1 MNLSRKL
8 PLAIA
13 MALFFTLAA
22 GFFGLWSNHRS
33 IGVFHGDVQR
43 YMVAER
49 LATEVDGHF
58 TAQVQEWK
66 NVLLRGSDNTLRE
79 QHWNAFLANEKA
91 VQEKTASLVSM
102 VDEAALHD
110 MAEGFLAQHRKMAD
124 SYRVGLDK
132 FEATGFDPSVGDM
145 AVRGVDR
152 EPAKL
157 LDQLRE
163 GIAAQ
168 SKAVAEGAYSSGRQA
183 SQLSLLLMLIAAVA
197 GVAIG
202 IFITRAV
209 VAPLRSAVRLAESVA
224 QGHLTHPIDAGGRDE
239 LGQLLQAL
247 GAMQQQL
254 RTVVM
259 EVRGNA
265 EQVAS
270 ASAQIAVGNSDLAQ
284 RTEQQA
290 SALQRTASSMDQ
302 LDSTVR
308 GNADHAQQANM
319 LASSASD
326 IAMRGGDAISAVVGT
341 MRSIQDASERV
352 VSIIEVIDSIAF
364 QTNILALNAAVEAA
378 RAGEQG
384 HGFAVVAG
392 EVRSL
397 AQRSAEA
404 AKEIKQLITTS
415 VDNVQSG
422 SQQVEL
428 AGQSM
433 SEIVASVRRVS
444 DLIGEIT
451 ASSTEQRDGINQVN
465 QAVSNLDQMTQQNAA
480 LVEESSAAAL
490 SMQEQARRLAEVVS
504 VFKLGHETAYAK
516 AAAPQRSTNR
526 AMPAIAPVKQTAAPV
541 SPAIK
546 KAPAGPAPTALS
558 AGKAKP
564 AADSDDGDWETF

>member
-1 MNLSRKL
+1 
-8 PLAIA
+8 

-384 HGFAVVAG
+384 RGFAVVAS

-397 AQRSAEA
+397 AQRSSGA
-404 AKEIKQLITTS
+404 AREIRDLIQANAQRVALGAQE
-415 VDNVQSG
+415 VDS
-422 SQQVEL
+422 
-428 AGQSM
+428 AGATM
-433 SEIVASVRRVS
+433 ASVQEAIAKVSRMIGAISQSSGEQSSGVS
-444 DLIGEIT
+444 D
-451 ASSTEQRDGINQVN
+451 VN
-465 QAVSNLDQMTQQNAA
+465 SAIVRIEEGTQQNAA
-480 LVEESSAAAL
+480 LVEQTSAAAQSL
-490 SMQEQARRLAEVVS
+490 RRQAHQLVELMSR
-504 VFKLGHETAYAK
+504 FKTA
-516 AAAPQRSTNR
+516 
-526 AMPAIAPVKQTAAPV
+526 
-541 SPAIK
+541 
-546 KAPAGPAPTALS
+546 
-558 AGKAKP
+558 
-564 AADSDDGDWETF
+564 